1 MLCLLVFRVAWNQ
14 VRWQQYEL
22 LCCCTKTYKNVMLV
36 VWCDFASGRGALLAV
51 DGCVIFAQTRDTS
64 LKSRIYLNK
73 RKDGFLL
80 AAICYLLHWR

>member
-1 MLCLLVFRVAWNQ
+1 
-14 VRWQQYEL
+14 
-22 LCCCTKTYKNVMLV
+22 MLV
-36 VWCDFASGRGALLAV
+36 VWCEFASGRGALLAV